1 MYLGAD
7 WENVCLHLDTPFA
20 VFDRVD
26 KSMIPYRMSITPRG
40 SLQWPWESMHVEA
53 LAWYDHWLKQRD
65 TGIMEGSPIRY
76 YVEGADEWR
85 TAETWPLPETQFTD
99 WYLLAD
105 GTLSATP
112 GPQGARAYLHLPK
125 ALDLPKNAN
134 PPQLPA
140 ALSWDSAPFERVT
153 DLVGPFKLSLHAV
166 STAPDVDWIVKLQL
180 IDSHGTPSDL
190 TQGWLRAS
198 HRALD
203 PAPSRPYRPYH
214 PHDRTEP
221 LVPGEATWFEIAIV
235 PTAQRFRPG
244 QRLRLT
250 ITSQDE
256 GFAMQ
261 GLSHVTVGLQARNT
275 ILSDSRLMIPIVS

>member
-26 KSMIPYRMSITPRG
+26 KSMVPYRMSITPRG

-65 TGIMEGSPIRY
+65 TGIMEGPPIRY

-105 GTLSATP
+105 GALSATP
-112 GPQGARAYLHLPK
+112 GPQGVRAYLHLPK

-140 ALSWDSAPFERVT
+140 ALSWDSPPFERVT

-180 IDSHGTPSDL
+180 IDSDGTPSDL

-198 HRALD
+198 QAPWIRLAPD
-203 PAPSRPYRPYH
+203 PIGRTTRTTAPSRSCRARP
-214 PHDRTEP
+214 
-221 LVPGEATWFEIAIV
+221 PGS
-235 PTAQRFRPG
+235 
-244 QRLRLT
+244 RLR
-250 ITSQDE
+250 SCRPRS
-256 GFAMQ
+256 A
-261 GLSHVTVGLQARNT
+261 SAP
-275 ILSDSRLMIPIVS
+275 DSGCV